1 MKSTEQVI
9 KELKQEKAELS
20 EKVVKLENFLSDK
33 TKTDLVG
40 ALQVRLMQHQL
51 ECMIEYVAVLN
62 NRIYALELTRQLHG
76 YRAIKGLTR

>member
-1 MKSTEQVI
+1 MKSTEQVV

-33 TKTDLVG
+33 TKTDLVV

-51 ECMIEYVAVLN
+51 ECMIEYVTVLN
-62 NRIYALELTRQLHG
+62 NRIYVLELTR
-76 YRAIKGLTR
+76 

>member
-51 ECMIEYVAVLN
+51 ECMIEYVAVLK
-62 NRIYALELTRQLHG
+62 NRIYALELVEDD
-76 YRAIKGLTR
+76 K

>member
-20 EKVVKLENFLSDK
+20 EKIVKLENFLSDK

-51 ECMIEYVAVLN
+51 ECMIEYVAVLK
-62 NRIYALELTRQLHG
+62 NRIYALELTR
-76 YRAIKGLTR
+76 